1 MPEYGII
8 KSYSGSVLS
17 WVRGASAAYV
27 VMRVREPAW
36 WAKTAKRIKGD
47 EDI

>member
-8 KSYSGSVLS
+8 QSYLGSVLS

-27 VMRVREPAW
+27 VMRVREPAMVGENGK
-36 WAKTAKRIKGD
+36 ADKRS
-47 EDI
+47 